1 MTGASGAGNNADWR
15 LNLFGTLTLERGA
28 ERVTQFRT
36 RKTAIIFAYMA
47 FYCGKT
53 FSRESVV
60 DMAWPDSEPEL
71 GRQNLRASLSALR
84 KLLEPPGFE
93 GAVLV
98 TDREHLGLREGSVTT
113 DVAEF
118 RSLVKT
124 ADGEADLA
132 KRCEALERAL
142 GLVAGPLLPGFS
154 EDWITPQLLQLEE
167 EQAQATV
174 ELMRALTELGDPQRA
189 ILMGKRALSVAPLR
203 EDVHVELIRAFAAN
217 GQKGEA
223 IRQFEELEQ
232 LLDDHFGESPSEEA
246 TRALDEAPRTVPR
259 VLVSQESQ
267 KPARAK
273 LPVQLTRF
281 FGRSEELSL
290 LSASLSPG
298 GARLTT
304 ITGLGGCGKTR
315 LAHRLAEA
323 MAKTFSGRVWFVP
336 LADLRD
342 PKLLA
347 PSVLAVMGIRSETAD
362 PMDSLVSAL
371 GEDSSMLVLDN
382 VEHLLPEAADFV
394 HELIAHAPG
403 LTVLTTSRAPTEVA
417 GERRFPIKPLPLPA
431 EGTTVATLLENPS
444 VALFVDRAQAVRPEF
459 KVDASNAQAVRELCV
474 RLEGLPL
481 ALELAAG
488 RTASMSAAQILGRL
502 ATDLGFLAS
511 THRGSPERQRTL
523 AATIQWSYD
532 LLPGPLQLVCDRLS
546 VFRGSFTLEAAVQ
559 IAHATH
565 EDLAELIDCSL
576 LFLESADD
584 RERYRLA
591 EAVREFA
598 DNRFSS
604 HPQAEEVLSRHLEFY
619 AALTAEMA
627 EQMKGPN
634 QLQALTNLDHEHDN
648 LRKAVQWCVQHDPY
662 PAAGYRLIGNLRMYV
677 WMRGHTAEWIAHGND
692 ALKKRD
698 DPHTERERA
707 ACMATVG
714 TFFYGRSD
722 YDQAIQL
729 YEDAHRL
736 FRKNGDDFG
745 AAQALFNKV
754 QALGYTEPGL
764 DAISQYE
771 EALAATEATGDEHL
785 LLRTL
790 TSFAWFLERN
800 EQFDRARSVYT
811 RALPLAERGDARSLA
826 TIQDAMGRLQLWA
839 GDAAGAL
846 QLHLEAL
853 ETNERLGNRRGISA
867 NLANISLAH
876 KALGNASEAMKYR
889 IHALEHDWRLRDLR
903 EVRLSLNHV
912 AGLLAQLGNAEQ
924 GAELIGLADTLGQR
938 HDFVLPMA
946 EAREREESLAA
957 IEAAIGLDRLAAG
970 VLLGNGRPLEK
981 SVLKLLEA
989 HLDGSRWDELKA
1001 LEVD

>member
-1 MTGASGAGNNADWR
+1 
-15 LNLFGTLTLERGA
+15 
-28 ERVTQFRT
+28 
-36 RKTAIIFAYMA
+36 
-47 FYCGKT
+47 
-53 FSRESVV
+53 
-60 DMAWPDSEPEL
+60 
-71 GRQNLRASLSALR
+71 
-84 KLLEPPGFE
+84 
-93 GAVLV
+93 
-98 TDREHLGLREGSVTT
+98 
-113 DVAEF
+113 
-118 RSLVKT
+118 
-124 ADGEADLA
+124 
-132 KRCEALERAL
+132 L
-142 GLVAGPLLPGFS
+142 GLVSGPLLPGFS

-174 ELMRALTELGDPQRA
+174 ELMRALTDLGDPQRA
-189 ILMGKRALSVAPLR
+189 ILMGKRALAVSPLR
-203 EDVHVELIRAFAAN
+203 EDVHVELIRAFASN

-232 LLDDHFGESPSEEA
+232 LLDDHFGESPSDEA
-246 TRALDEAPRTVPR
+246 ERALDEVPRAAPREVPVR
-259 VLVSQESQ
+259 ESQ

-281 FGRSEELSL
+281 FGREEELAL
-290 LSASLSPG
+290 LSESLPPG
-298 GARLTT
+298 RARLTT

-323 MAKTFSGRVWFVP
+323 MAKAYSGRVWFVP

-342 PKLLA
+342 PNLLA
-347 PSVLAVMGIRSETAD
+347 PSVLTVMGIRSETAD
-362 PMDSLVSAL
+362 PVDSLVGAL
-371 GEDSSMLVLDN
+371 GEEPALLILDN

-394 HELIAHAPG
+394 HELLARASG

-459 KVDASNAQAVRELCV
+459 KVDASNAQAVRELCF

-488 RTASMSAAQILGRL
+488 RTTSMSAAQILGRL

-511 THRGSPERQRTL
+511 THRSSPERQRTL

-546 VFRGSFTLEAAVQ
+546 VFRGSFTLEAAAR
-559 IAHATH
+559 IARASHD
-565 EDLAELIDCSL
+565 DLAELIDCSL

-598 DNRFSS
+598 AARFGS
-604 HPQAEEVLSRHLEFY
+604 HPEAEEVLSRHLDFY
-619 AALTAEMA
+619 AELTADLA
-627 EQMKGPN
+627 ERMKGPH
-634 QLQALTNLDHEHDN
+634 QLQALIDLDHEHDN
-648 LRKAVQWCVQHDPY
+648 LRKAVQWCAQHDPF
-662 PAAGYRLIGNLRMYV
+662 PAAGYRLIANLRMYV
-677 WMRGHTAEWIAHGND
+677 WMRGHTAEWIAHGTG
-692 ALKKRD
+692 ALRAPH
-698 DPHTERERA
+698 DPDSDRERA

-722 YDQAIQL
+722 YEQAIQH
-729 YEDAHRL
+729 YEEAHRL
-736 FRKNGDDFG
+736 FRQNGDDFG

-764 DAISQYE
+764 DAIAQYE
-771 EALAATEATGDEHL
+771 EAVRATEATGDENL

-800 EQFDRARSVYT
+800 EEYDRARSVYKM
-811 RALPLAERGDARSLA
+811 ALPLAERGDARSLA

-839 GDAAGAL
+839 GDASGAL

-876 KALGNASEAMKYR
+876 KALGNLSEALKYR
-889 IHALEHDWRLRDLR
+889 IQALEHDWRLRDLR

-912 AGLLAQLGNAEQ
+912 AGLLAVLGKAEM
-924 GAELIGLADTLGQR
+924 GAELIGLADVLGER

-946 EAREREESLAA
+946 EEREREESLAS
-957 IEAAIGLDRLAAG
+957 IEAAIGAERLASLA
-970 VLLGNGRPLEK
+970 LLGSGRPMEK
-981 SVLKLLEA
+981 SILKLLATHGEGFA
-989 HLDGSRWDELKA
+989 WEEPTVM
-1001 LEVD
+1001 EVD